1 MHVMTPWADYSRPP
15 MYTISADDIV
25 TDSVVGLGVSSISDL
40 VNQPAFKFHF
50 SEASKYRTSARI
62 QRVDTA
68 ASVVNESN
76 VNEYASGFPNSSI
89 ALSAWRA
96 CNDSWRKYGMARTED
111 IELRTVPAESLWPA
125 IGGANGSLS
134 RVEWMASRHRTVEV
148 TISDTHIASRVP
160 LGAIIDVQ
168 QKRYIKTPT
177 RGIVVSRAWDPL
189 DNVVTLGL
197 MLNAAE
203 LEIGLTD
210 LVDTIGSGF
219 DTIDDTIDTMAD
231 TLIDTL
237 EA

>member
-1 MHVMTPWADYSRPP
+1 
-15 MYTISADDIV
+15 
-25 TDSVVGLGVSSISDL
+25 
-40 VNQPAFKFHF
+40 
-50 SEASKYRTSARI
+50 
-62 QRVDTA
+62 
-68 ASVVNESN
+68 
-76 VNEYASGFPNSSI
+76 
-89 ALSAWRA
+89 
-96 CNDSWRKYGMARTED
+96 MARTEE

-203 LEIGLTD
+203 LEIGLPT

-219 DTIDDTIDTMAD
+219 DTIEDAIDTMAD